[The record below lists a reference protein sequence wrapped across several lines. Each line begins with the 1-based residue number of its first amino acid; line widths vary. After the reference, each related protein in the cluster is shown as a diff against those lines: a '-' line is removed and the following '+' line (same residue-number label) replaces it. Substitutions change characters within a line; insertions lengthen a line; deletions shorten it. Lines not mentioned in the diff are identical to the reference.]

1 MQVLG
6 LKDSDIKT
14 PLVSSPLNGKN
25 SNKEKVDAKLKEN
38 NNAEAKK
45 EEVKMNEKNDEKVRL
60 SSVGYK
66 DPVDNFGNDG
76 YVKPRIYNKDFCV
89 LDCPHSLLN
98 ADGLKKA
105 AVLQLNKLV
114 LEGYVD
120 WNYESKY
127 TFSGRIYK
135 ENEDAGYR
143 ITIYLLKNDGGEEC
157 VLEVRRNGG
166 DSFLFH
172 EFKSKFLGLMS
183 DDKSIINYEKTVKFT
198 MECGFLS
205 LFDNDD
211 DDDDVLAESQD
222 LLTPLSLSSNVNDNF
237 DVNVCVE
244 EAIDSQK
251 YGVLRYRH
259 CVAFLRNCSDNDSK
273 LNKIVK
279 VDNVIDKLLSPI
291 NGNDKIY
298 DTLVVCNFFDT
309 LCVCVFYSDILFVF
323 CFCLY
328 YI

>member
-1 MQVLG
+1 MRVCG
-6 LKDSDIKT
+6 LKDGVT
-14 PLVSSPLNGKN
+14 KN
-25 SNKEKVDAKLKEN
+25 SMKEN
-38 NNAEAKK
+38 TEEKK
-45 EEVKMNEKNDEKVRL
+45 QELKMNEKNDENGTS
-60 SSVGYK
+60 SSVRYR

-76 YVKPRIYNKDFCV
+76 YVKPPIYNRDFCV
-89 LDCPHSLLN
+89 LDCPHSSLN

-105 AVLQLNKLV
+105 VVLQLNKLV

-143 ITIYLLKNDGGEEC
+143 ITIYSFKNDEEC
-157 VLEVRRNGG
+157 ILQVRCNGG

-172 EFKSKFLGLMS
+172 EFKSKFLDLMS
-183 DDKSIINYEKTVKFT
+183 DDKSIINYEKTAKFT

-205 LFDNDD
+205 LFG
-211 DDDDVLAESQD
+211 DDDDVLSKSKD
-222 LLTPLSLSSNVNDNF
+222 PLRPLSLSSNVTNDF
-237 DVNVCVE
+237 DADVCVE
-244 EAIDSQK
+244 EAIDSKK

-279 VDNVIDKLLSPI
+279 VDNVMDKLLSPI

-298 DTLVVCNFFDT
+298 DALVVCNFYIHY
-309 LCVCVFYSDILFVF
+309 VCVFYSDILFVF